1 MNEVNGSLQFEEFV
15 PVPMCS
21 IDAEGKVIHANS
33 LIGDVYLYDE
43 LTGSDI
49 FALTGI
55 KYETLKDSI
64 DTEEKM
70 YLKRN
75 DRVFNLVA
83 TLVGDSDGE
92 VMYLYFMDIT
102 DQIETHQQYEDNKTC
117 LGIINIDNYDE
128 LSSSTSV
135 ESHMKLA
142 SDIDATIRKWAAG
155 LGGSVIK
162 QKENTY
168 IIVFSK
174 VKCEQQME
182 LKFPILDNVREIETD
197 ADFPVTLSMG
207 VGINGKTL
215 EVNDELAQQALDLAL
230 GRGGDQAVV
239 KDGDDIYYFG
249 GKAQT
254 VEKNN
259 KGKSR
264 VIGHA
269 LKRLMQASSKIFI
282 MGHQNPDMDAFGAA
296 MGIYRLAAQ
305 FSKEPYIILEEYG
318 EALDLLYEEAKAT
331 GNYNII
337 SCQKA
342 LDMVDER
349 SLVIVV
355 DTHKPSIT
363 ECPEILEYPCKRV
376 VIDHHRKGEEFVEN
390 PTLVYTEPYASS
402 TSELVTEI
410 LQYTI
415 EKRDIAKLEAEG
427 LLAGIFV
434 DTNHFSVK
442 TGVRTFEAAAWLRRV
457 GADLSNVKRLFQVD
471 RDLFMS
477 RANGVANAQFAEDG
491 IAYAICTGKSPNIQM
506 ICSLVADELLTIRG
520 MRAVFAVGDNQKGK
534 TVISA
539 RSIGE
544 LNVQIIMEKFN
555 GGGHLN
561 AAGAQIEMAP
571 QEVIDKIKEILE
583 EDKQ

>member
-1 MNEVNGSLQFEEFV
+1 MNEVNGGLQFEEYV

-21 IDAEGKVIHANS
+21 VDAEGKVIHANS
-33 LIGDVYLYDE
+33 LIGDVFLYDE
-43 LTGSDI
+43 LAGFDI

-55 KYETLKDSI
+55 KYETLKASADVDEDI
-64 DTEEKM
+64 

-75 DRVFNLVA
+75 DRVFKLVV
-83 TLVGDSDGE
+83 TMMDSCGQE
-92 VMYLYFMDIT
+92 IMYLYFMDIT
-102 DQIETHQQYEDNKTC
+102 DQVETQQKYEENKTC
-117 LGIINIDNYDE
+117 IGIINIDNYDE
-128 LSSSTSV
+128 LSSSTSI

-142 SDIDATIRKWAAG
+142 SDIDSTVRKWAQT
-155 LGGSVIK
+155 LGASIVK
-162 QKENTY
+162 KKENTY
-168 IIVFSK
+168 IIVLSQA
-174 VKCEQQME
+174 KCNQQME
-182 LKFPILDNVREIETD
+182 LKFPILDSIREIETD
-197 ADFPVTLSMG
+197 ADFPVTLSIG

-230 GRGGDQAVV
+230 GRGGDQTVV

-269 LKRLMQASSKIFI
+269 LKRLMQSSSKVFI
-282 MGHQNPDMDAFGAA
+282 MGHKNPDMDAFGAS
-296 MGIYRLAAQ
+296 MGIYRLASQ
-305 FSKEPYIILEEYG
+305 FGKETYIILEKYG
-318 EALDLLYEEAKAT
+318 EALDLLYEEAKASE
-331 GNYNII
+331 NYNII

-342 LDMVDER
+342 LDMVDEK
-349 SLVIVV
+349 SLIIVA

-363 ECPEILEYPCKRV
+363 ECPEILKRPCKKV

-415 EKRDIAKLEAEG
+415 EKKEITKLEAEG

-471 RDLFMS
+471 KELFMS
-477 RANGVANAQFAEDG
+477 RAKGVSNATFSDNGVA
-491 IAYAICTGKSPNIQM
+491 YSICTGKSPNIQM

-520 MRAVFAVGDNQKGK
+520 MRMVFAVGDNQKGK

-544 LNVQIIMEKFN
+544 LNVQVIMEKFN

-561 AAGAQIEMAP
+561 AAGAQVEMTP
-571 QEVIDKIKEILE
+571 EEVIDKIKEILE
-583 EDKQ
+583 EE

>member
-1 MNEVNGSLQFEEFV
+1 MNEVNEALQFEEFV
-15 PVPMCS
+15 PVPMCVVDS
-21 IDAEGKVIHANS
+21 EGKVLSANS
-33 LIGDVYLYDE
+33 LIGDVFLYDE
-43 LTGSDI
+43 IAGSDI

-55 KYETLKDSI
+55 KYETLKNSVDNETDI
-64 DTEEKM
+64 H
-70 YLKRN
+70 LNRN

-83 TLVGDSDGE
+83 TMVDSYDNSI
-92 VMYLYFMDIT
+92 MYIYFMDIT
-102 DQIETHQQYEDNKTC
+102 KLLEAEEKYEDEKTC
-117 LGIINIDNYDE
+117 IGIINIDNYDE
-128 LSSSTSV
+128 LSSSTSI
-135 ESHMKLA
+135 EDHMKLA
-142 SDIDATIRKWAAG
+142 SDIDGTIRKWASS
-155 LGGSVIK
+155 LSGSVIK
-162 QKENTY
+162 KKENTY
-168 IIVFSK
+168 IIIISK
-174 VKCEQQME
+174 IKCTQQME
-182 LKFPILDNVREIETD
+182 LKFPILDTVRAIETT
-197 ADFPVTLSMG
+197 ADFPVTLSIG
-207 VGINGKTL
+207 IGINGQTN
-215 EVNDELAQQALDLAL
+215 ESNDELAQQALDLAL

-269 LKRLMQASSKIFI
+269 LKRLIQASSKVFI
-282 MGHQNPDMDAFGAA
+282 MGHKNPDMDAFGAA
-296 MGIYRLAAQ
+296 MGINRLAVQ
-305 FSKEPYIILEEYG
+305 LNKEPFIILEKYG
-318 EALDLLYEEAKAT
+318 EALDLLYKEAKASE
-331 GNYNII
+331 NYNII
-337 SCQKA
+337 TKQKA
-342 LDMVDER
+342 LDTIDEK
-349 SLVIVV
+349 SLIIVV

-363 ECPEILEYPCKRV
+363 ECPEILEFPCKRV
-376 VIDHHRKGEEFVEN
+376 VIDHHRKGAEFVEN

-415 EKRDIAKLEAEG
+415 EKRDITKLEAEG

-457 GADLSNVKRLFQVD
+457 GADLSNVKGLFQVD
-471 RDLFMS
+471 RELFMS
-477 RANGVANAQFAEDG
+477 RAKGVSNAVFEDDGVAF
-491 IAYAICTGKSPNIQM
+491 AICEGKTPNLQM

-520 MRAVFAVGDNQKGK
+520 MCMVFALGVTDKGK
-534 TVISA
+534 TIISA

-544 LNVQIIMEKFN
+544 VNVQTIMEKFN

-571 QEVIDKIKEILE
+571 NEVIAKIKEIVE
-583 EDKQ
+583 ED